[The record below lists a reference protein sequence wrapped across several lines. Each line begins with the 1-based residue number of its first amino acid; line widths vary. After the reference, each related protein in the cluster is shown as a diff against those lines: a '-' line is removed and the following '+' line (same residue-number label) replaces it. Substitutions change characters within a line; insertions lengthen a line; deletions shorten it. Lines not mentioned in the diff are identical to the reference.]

1 MYNREIKVFSE
12 EQIMVVGIVAEY
24 NPFHNGHKLQ
34 LDYARNTL
42 KAEHIL
48 VAMSGSFTQRG
59 EIACFDKYTRTHAAL
74 INGVDIIFEIPTI
87 FATSSAREFASA
99 GVQLLANTGVVDTL
113 LFSAECSDK
122 KLFISCAKKLVEL
135 EKNGELDSEINYHI
149 SNGLSYAT
157 ARAKALKA
165 FLPEEIIS
173 SPNNILGMEYCR
185 YIISNNLKMDI
196 EIMKRQGNGYNDL
209 SLSGEL
215 SSASSIRE
223 HYKLSKAFDAVPKAA
238 LEIYNNEPFIYEND
252 ISQMLHY
259 KLLTTHDF
267 ESYLDCSSDLS
278 DRIKNNIKDFVNY
291 KQFCEKL
298 KTKNIE
304 YSRISRVL
312 CHILL
317 GITSVDF
324 KQAKENGYINY
335 LRMLGFSENGSSLLA
350 AIKEKSNVPLLTS
363 PKADLVSEFD
373 IISSNIYQAILT
385 GKTGT
390 GFPNE
395 YTRKFTLNNI
405 DNSNQQ
411 A

>member
-1 MYNREIKVFSE
+1 
-12 EQIMVVGIVAEY
+12 MVVGIVAEY

-34 LDYARNTL
+34 IDYAKSVL
-42 KAEHIL
+42 GAKQVL

-59 EIACFDKYTRTHAAL
+59 EIACFDKYTRAKAAL
-74 INGVDIIFEIPTI
+74 VNGVDIVFEIPTI
-87 FATSSAREFASA
+87 FATSSAREFSSA
-99 GVQLLANTGVVDTL
+99 GVQLLACTGVVDTL
-113 LFSAECSDK
+113 LFSAECDDK
-122 KLFISCAKKLVEL
+122 DLFIESAQKLVDL
-135 EKNGELDSEINYHI
+135 EKSGQLDSEINYYI

-173 SPNNILGMEYCR
+173 SPNNILGVEYCR
-185 YIISNNLKMDI
+185 YIISNNLKMNI

-223 HYKLSKAFDAVPKAA
+223 HYKLSHSFDAVPEAA
-238 LEIYNNEPFIYEND
+238 LDIYSNETFMYDND
-252 ISQMLHY
+252 VSPMLHY
-259 KLLTTHDF
+259 KLLTTDSF
-267 ESYLDCSSDLS
+267 ASYLDCSSDLS
-278 DRIKNNIKDFVNY
+278 DRIKNNIKGFVNY

-317 GITSVDF
+317 GITSDDF

-335 LRMLGFSENGSSLLA
+335 LRMLGFSKNGSSLLA
-350 AIKEKSNVPLLTS
+350 AIKENNNVPLLTS

-385 GKTGT
+385 SKTGT

-405 DNSNQQ
+405 NNSNKQ

>member
-1 MYNREIKVFSE
+1 
-12 EQIMVVGIVAEY
+12 MVVGIVAEY

-34 LDYARNTL
+34 IDYAKSVL
-42 KAEHIL
+42 GAKQVL

-59 EIACFDKYTRTHAAL
+59 EIACFDKYTRAKSAL
-74 INGVDIIFEIPTI
+74 VNGVDIVFEIPTI
-87 FATSSAREFASA
+87 FATSSAREFSSA
-99 GVQLLANTGVVDTL
+99 GVQLLACTGVVDTL
-113 LFSAECSDK
+113 LFSAECDDK
-122 KLFISCAKKLVEL
+122 DLFIESAQKLVDL
-135 EKNGELDSEINYHI
+135 EKSGQLDSEINYHI

-173 SPNNILGMEYCR
+173 SPNNILGVEYCR
-185 YIISNNLKMDI
+185 YIISNNLKMNI

-223 HYKLSKAFDAVPKAA
+223 HYKLSHSFDAVPEAA
-238 LEIYNNEPFIYEND
+238 LDIYSNETFIYDND
-252 ISQMLHY
+252 ISPMLHY
-259 KLLTTHDF
+259 KLLTTDSF
-267 ESYLDCSSDLS
+267 ASYLDCSSDLS

-317 GITSVDF
+317 GITSDDF
-324 KQAKENGYINY
+324 KKAKENGYINY
-335 LRMLGFSENGSSLLA
+335 LRMLGFSKNGSSLLA

-363 PKADLVSEFD
+363 PKVDLVSEFD

-385 GKTGT
+385 DKTGT
-390 GFPNE
+390 GLPNE

-405 DNSNQQ
+405 NNSNKQ